1 MIIFLTGDRGSGKT
15 AVCQRLVYQARAAG
29 WDVAGLL
36 SPAVFDGGLKVAI
49 DAVDLRSGERRRL
62 AHVRTAATPLEEVCT
77 PTWCFNA
84 ATIAWGNQVL
94 ARATP
99 CDLLIVDELGTLE
112 LERDQGWT
120 DGIAAVNTNRYLQA
134 WVVVRRELLAM
145 AQQLWPMAQV
155 VEVADASR
163 WSWLPALGY

>member
-1 MIIFLTGDRGSGKT
+1 MIILLTGDRGSGKT
-15 AVCQRLVYQARAAG
+15 AVCHRLAHQARAAG

-36 SPAVFDGGLKVAI
+36 SPAVLDKGLKVAI
-49 DAVDLRSGERRRL
+49 DALDLRSGERRRL
-62 AHVRTAATPLEEVCT
+62 AHIRTAAPSPEELCT
-77 PTWCFNA
+77 PAWCFDT

-120 DGIAAVNTNRYLQA
+120 AGIAAVNTNRYRQA
-134 WVVVRRELLAM
+134 WVVVRRELLLV

-155 VEVADASR
+155 VEVTDASQWI
-163 WSWLPALGY
+163 WSPPSER